1 MEVGAA
7 GTAST
12 NPLDSLGRP
21 VTPAGEIG
29 AVASA
34 AVAAGLTDDRIDPF
48 LQDIA
53 GPQISQLLNLVEQTR
68 EAQDPRV
75 LDAMLRKAVVAVHS
89 HNLPGAFT
97 AITELVTLNPE
108 RGAQIVNDSAAL
120 APVRS
125 EVKDLLHRLTLTARL
140 QAEQTLSAAT
150 LAVET
155 APQRGGH
162 AHGLHPQD
170 ILALARHFFDSG
182 QHINYVR
189 AAELAQMVLAYYP
202 VPVAGVRSAGRS
214 NLLNEALDSLSGA
227 FKPAARTRPPHAL
240 HRLKALW
247 RRAPLLILLAGWLSI
262 GLIGAFISLLAGS
275 ASQAPVEIWATGFL
289 VLVGFQFIVT
299 VRNR

>member
-68 EAQDPRV
+68 EAQDPRM

-97 AITELVTLNPE
+97 AITELV
-108 RGAQIVNDSAAL
+108 
-120 APVRS
+120 
-125 EVKDLLHRLTLTARL
+125 
-140 QAEQTLSAAT
+140 
-150 LAVET
+150 
-155 APQRGGH
+155 
-162 AHGLHPQD
+162 
-170 ILALARHFFDSG
+170 
-182 QHINYVR
+182 
-189 AAELAQMVLAYYP
+189 
-202 VPVAGVRSAGRS
+202 
-214 NLLNEALDSLSGA
+214 
-227 FKPAARTRPPHAL
+227 
-240 HRLKALW
+240 
-247 RRAPLLILLAGWLSI
+247 
-262 GLIGAFISLLAGS
+262 
-275 ASQAPVEIWATGFL
+275 
-289 VLVGFQFIVT
+289 
-299 VRNR
+299 